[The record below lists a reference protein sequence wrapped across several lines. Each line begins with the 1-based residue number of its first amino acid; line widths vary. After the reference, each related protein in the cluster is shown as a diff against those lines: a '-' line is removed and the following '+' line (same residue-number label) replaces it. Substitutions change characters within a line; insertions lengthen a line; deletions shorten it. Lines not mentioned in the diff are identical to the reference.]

1 MQVAARYVQ
10 RFRHSSHRK
19 TSQSVFLQSWR
30 PNGRTRFSFADHRS
44 GLPEPHIRSPTLA
57 RVKTSDGKNFLIR
70 LGDADLRRKGRK
82 ADMSIIG
89 LCVLVLAFILLQ
101 KGLPYA
107 LCFLPGMILFAAANA
122 YISNMLT
129 PDRYPGDFLDMF
141 LPLVTVPIQ
150 IFLVL
155 LAGGLAV
162 LLSRFVLQLAG
173 VEPHPL
179 VWPLSDSAPRLVGV
193 ALLTIAGAALIA
205 LDLGWSSLM
214 RYEQRRSEEQAA
226 GRANDAISKYSE
238 ERISEGDI
246 VQIIKDL
253 PREVSCARSF
263 APEVEKLLQ
272 GNDVAKA
279 VVLVRALDQS
289 CFDSP
294 TLDELLRNRQY
305 DGTIHDLNIL
315 LAIGVA
321 SHSRLLEAMGKYAL
335 LSGNDDD
342 FLVLLAH
349 FLDAED
355 GKEASSGALRT
366 LLLMLAEGGGG
377 KKELLSRFFAKA
389 GPEPLRYLIPDD
401 LDTLS
406 SAFLGSAANNLDPD
420 SLKFYIDMG
429 FDKERTRYGS
439 TFFSFV
445 HARGG
450 PAILQRLID
459 EGADVNALDAQGFTP
474 LLALLW
480 RPEMDR
486 TPYEPGQ
493 EQKALEIF
501 DLLFALNDYRL
512 YATPG
517 GENML
522 HRACSAGRYSPEG
535 VAEIKVL
542 LKAGAD
548 PSLTGKGLATPAE
561 MAEKH
566 GWNQARDLLLEAAKK

>member
-1 MQVAARYVQ
+1 M
-10 RFRHSSHRK
+10 
-19 TSQSVFLQSWR
+19 
-30 PNGRTRFSFADHRS
+30 G
-44 GLPEPHIRSPTLA
+44 
-57 RVKTSDGKNFLIR
+57 
-70 LGDADLRRKGRK
+70 
-82 ADMSIIG
+82 IIG
-89 LCVLVLAFILLQ
+89 LCVLILAFILLQ
-101 KGLPYA
+101 RGLPYA

-122 YISNMLT
+122 YISDMLT
-129 PDRYPGDFLDMF
+129 PDRYPGDFLNMF
-141 LPLVTVPIQ
+141 LPLVTVPTQ

-155 LAGGLAV
+155 LAGGSAV
-162 LLSRFVLQLAG
+162 LLSRLVLQLAD
-173 VEPHPL
+173 VEAHPL
-179 VWPLSDSAPRLVGV
+179 VWPLSDSAPRLAGA
-193 ALLTIAGAALIA
+193 ALLTIAGVSLIA

-226 GRANDAISKYSE
+226 QHANDAISGYSE
-238 ERISEGDI
+238 ERINEKDI

-263 APEVEKLLQ
+263 APDVEKLLQ
-272 GNDVAKA
+272 ENDTAKA
-279 VVLVRALDQS
+279 AVLVRALDQS

-305 DGTIHDLNIL
+305 DGKIHDLEIL
-315 LAIGVA
+315 LTIGVA

-342 FLVLLAH
+342 FMILLTH
-349 FLDAED
+349 FLDAEE
-355 GKEASSGALRT
+355 GEGEKPGSASSGALRS
-366 LLLMLAEGGGG
+366 LLLMLAERGGG

-389 GPEPLRYLIPDD
+389 GQEPLRYLIPDD

-406 SAFLGSAANNLDPD
+406 SAFLSSAANNLDPR
-420 SLKFYIDMG
+420 LLRFYIDMG

-445 HARGG
+445 YARGG
-450 PAILQRLID
+450 PAIIQRLID
-459 EGADVNALDAQGFTP
+459 EGADVNAVNEQGFTP

-501 DLLFALNDYRL
+501 DLLFALNDCRL
-512 YATPG
+512 YVTPG

-535 VAEIKVL
+535 ITEIKIL
-542 LKAGAD
+542 LGAGAD
-548 PSLTGKGLATPAE
+548 PSLSGKGLPAPAE
-561 MAEKH
+561 MAEKN